1 MKVARP
7 SSTRASETERR
18 FLLPKINSAQASVSS
33 VGREAVFLLLGL
45 VLSAQAAFSQNVT
58 ASIGVGNSPAAVAV
72 NPVTG
77 TLYVV
82 NSASDSVSV
91 INVATNT
98 VTATVSTG
106 TSPVALAVNPVSNMI
121 YVVNNGSNNIT
132 VINGATNAAS
142 TVTDPN
148 AIGPTAVALNPLTNV
163 VYVANSQSNNLTV
176 INGAGNTVAAT
187 VGVGSNPT
195 AVVVSPATNMVY
207 VANQQGNTVSVVN
220 GANNAVAATV
230 GVGTNPVSLAVDTAT
245 NAIYAVN
252 NGSNNLTVINGASN
266 MVVATVNTGTSPAA
280 VTVDPV
286 TDRVY
291 VANQGSS
298 NVSVINGANNTVTAT
313 VLVGNSP
320 VAVAA
325 DPTTDQIYVVNS
337 ASNNLTVIDG
347 ISNATTTIADS
358 NAIAPV
364 AVAVDPV
371 TDTVVVANNGS
382 ANISVVSGESNV
394 VTATL
399 TTSTNPVAVG
409 LNTVTN
415 TVYVANSAS
424 STVTVINGSTNTVTA
439 TVNTGTNP
447 VAIAVNPASN
457 MVYVANKGSNTVTV
471 IDGSNNSVAATVNV
485 GSNPVAVAVNPV
497 INVVY
502 VANNGSGSVTVINGA
517 NNSVATTVGVG
528 TAPVAVAANPAT
540 GLVYVANNGSD
551 NVTVFDPVVSSN
563 VTITDLAASRPVA
576 LIVDSLTNK
585 IYVANSYSDNVS
597 VIDGTSDLVVATINV
612 GDTPIALD
620 LNPIT
625 NKIYITNSGSN
636 NVSVIDG
643 TALAVVA
650 TVAAGTAPSAVSVNT
665 TSNRIYVA
673 NNGNNSTDFGS
684 VTVIDGAGNI
694 SVTVTDSNANQ
705 PYALA
710 ANPLTDEIYVAN
722 NLSSN
727 TSVITGEPI
736 HSNPIVTSIGALS
749 GNQTSNETPTFK
761 FAATNGLN
769 AGPVDELLFQMD
781 TWLGSWTAATS
792 TTPGNFKGTTAML
805 LPGFHTIYAYATEG
819 EEATS
824 TVSGAQSSPL
834 IGTIAAY
841 GFLVATPLADVS
853 PSALNFGNQQVGTQS
868 SSQTVV
874 LGNPGSAALTFSYA
888 VSPGDF
894 SEGQGDTCSSMG
906 GQLAPKASCTIFVV
920 FTPSN
925 SGPETATLTVADNA
939 NNISGSTQTVSL
951 SGTGTTTSFTLNVAE
966 AGTGTGTVM
975 SSPAGI
981 NCPSVTCAA
990 SFSAGTSVTLT
1001 AAPNAGSTFVGWSG
1015 ACSGR
1020 GSCTVT
1026 MNSNQAV
1033 TATFKLSASTS
1044 CSGTTDNWI
1053 GGASGNW
1060 SNPNNWSNGVP
1071 NSSSVNVCINDG
1083 NSTPSAVTLD
1093 VTVSVGTLT
1102 IDPGSS
1108 LTISNNIQLFA
1119 DGNISNAGQIMLNAA
1134 ANYAQLVIAGTVSL
1148 TGGGSVILSTTGAGF
1163 ALIDQSGGQTL
1174 TNVDNVI
1181 QGTGYIGWNG
1191 LTVVNQAGGII
1202 NANVPGGSSPLVL
1215 DTPNLTNQG
1224 LLEAAS
1230 GGLLQLQ
1237 NNFNNGGGRILS
1249 TGSGSSAQ
1257 FINATVRGGTLTSSG
1272 GGALGVA
1279 ANAQVSLDGSSQ
1291 GTLTIVGTY
1300 TGTNNSITYV
1310 TGTINNTGVMQVNAT
1325 ANNTQLAMYGTTSLT
1340 GGGTVTLSTSG
1351 AGLALI
1357 DESGGQTLTNVNNTI
1372 QGAGYIGVNGLTVVN
1387 QAGGTINANAAST
1400 VGPLVVN
1407 PSSLTNQGLLEA
1419 TAGGTLQIETGCNNA
1434 GGSILATGSN
1444 SAVQLISAT
1453 IHGGRLTSANSGV
1466 LGAPASA
1473 TATLDGSTQGT
1484 LTIAGTYTAANNSIT
1499 YMAGTID
1506 NTGAI
1511 QVNAVANN
1519 TQLAM
1524 YGPVSLTGAGTVTLT
1539 TSSTGLALIDESG
1552 GQTLTNVNNTV
1563 QGSGYI
1569 GVNGLTVVNQGTID
1583 ANLPAVGPLVINPHA
1598 LTNEGLLEATAGATL
1613 QLNGSTFNN
1622 TGGTISASG
1631 AGSTM
1636 QFANGAVI
1644 QSGTLAT
1651 SGGGT
1656 LGAAVGNSLT
1666 LDGSSHGRLTIAGT
1680 YTAADASITYVL
1692 GTINNT
1698 GNIQVNAVADNTYLA
1713 IASSVSLIGN
1723 GTVSLSTTG
1732 AGLAVIDESGGQT
1745 LTNVDNT
1752 LQGTGYIGWNN
1763 LSLINQG
1770 TINANVAANT
1780 LVLDPAGFTNQ
1791 GLLEASA
1798 GGTLA
1803 LTGSTINNRTG
1814 TIQVNGA
1821 TSTVQFVSGAVIQ
1834 GGTVASINK
1843 GVLTIPT
1850 GNFITFDGSSQ
1861 GTFTLAGTYVGT
1873 NNTTTYLKGTINNTG
1888 VIQLNAAAN
1897 NTYLTPAGAVSLTGA
1912 GVVTMST
1919 TGAGGVAI
1927 INESGGQTLT
1937 NVNNTLQGT
1946 GVIGSNGLSLVNQ
1959 SGGIIAANVA
1969 GAANSLIVNP
1979 GGFTNQGL
1987 MEATVGGT
1995 LALSG
2000 STLANGTGTIS
2011 VVGATSSV
2019 QVENG
2024 VTIQGGTLSGT
2035 QGGAFTNP
2043 IGSSIT
2049 LDGSTS
2055 QGTLSIAGN
2064 FVGANG
2070 SITYLKG
2077 TINNTG
2083 AIQLNAVANA
2093 TYLAIAGTT
2102 SLTGSGTV
2110 TLSTTGTGQA
2120 IIDQSGGQTLTNVN
2134 NTLQGMGVIG
2144 SDGLTVIN
2152 QAGGVVNANA
2162 ASPLLVNTGL
2172 FTNQGLLEAT
2182 AGGTLQLQNGFNNSG
2197 GNILATGSGS
2207 AVQLISATVRGGTLT
2222 SASGGVLGAPVNTT
2236 ATLDGGSEGALTIAG
2251 TYTVANNSVTYLSA
2265 GTINNTGT
2273 IQINAAANNTF
2284 LSVAGTVSLTGNGA
2298 VVLTETSAGGTAII
2312 NQSGGQTLTNVNN
2325 SLQGAGVIG
2334 SDGLSVINQG
2344 TINANLPAEG
2354 TLTLNP
2360 GGFTNQGL
2368 LEATVGGTLVLSS
2381 STISNGAGTIK
2392 VSGAS
2397 SAVQFVNGATIQGGT
2412 MSTASGGVLTIPS
2425 GNAITLDGSTTQG
2438 ALTIA
2443 GNYVGADNT
2452 ITYLKGT
2459 INNTG
2464 TIQINEAGHNTFL
2477 SVAGT
2482 TSLTG
2487 AGTVTLKTTAAG
2499 AAAIIN
2505 QSGGQTLTNMNNVLQ
2520 GAGVIG
2526 SNGLSVI
2533 NQGTIDANL
2542 PAEGTLTLNPGG
2554 FTNQGLLEAT
2564 AGGTLVLSNSTIANG
2579 AGTIGVN
2586 GASSVVQF
2594 VNGAAIQG
2602 GTLTTANSGL
2612 LTIPSGTNITL
2623 DGSTNQGAVNITGT
2637 YVGAN
2642 NTTTYQKGI
2651 INNVGA
2657 IQINETANNTFLT
2670 VAATTSLTGAG
2681 TVTLSTGGPG
2691 GTAIINQSGGQ
2702 TLTNVGN
2709 MLQGSGVIG
2718 SNGLTVINQGIIN
2731 ANASSSLMLNPNALT
2746 NQGVLEATG
2755 SGMLQVSTTVNNAG
2769 GSIVANGAAAAV
2781 QFANGLTIQ
2790 GGTVNGISG
2799 GFAGSSSG
2807 NTLTLDGTSSAVS
2820 IASGGTYTVGNNS
2833 TTNILGTINNNG
2845 TVLLD
2850 STGNTTVLGAP
2861 SGAMLTG
2868 TGAVMMTNGAN
2879 VISGSS
2885 LVNVGSTIVDS
2896 VSFNVTSYTQN
2907 SGLFQVTAT
2916 GNASP
2921 VAFNL
2926 NGGTAQVDGTMSASK
2941 GVNVTGGTLSGNGI
2955 IASNVSMAGMTQAGD
2970 IPNPGILTVGS
2981 NGVGS
2986 YAQTSAGAYDVVIGG
3001 LTAGTQYSQLN
3012 VPPSASLGG
3021 TLNVSLINGF
3031 TPAAGNQFVILTAG
3045 SLSGQFVTTNLPALP
3060 PNLSWMV
3067 NYSST
3072 QVVLSVMSSNSN
3084 FTLTVTT
3091 LGTGNGTVTDN
3102 LQQIDCTDT
3111 NGVQSGVCSASYAP
3125 GTTVNLTATP
3135 QQPTTF
3141 GGWGGACAGTDGCSV
3156 LMNANQAV
3164 TASFVPPPVTMSAPF
3179 TCPGGVFP
3187 CQNVTA
3193 PPAVFNCPSGKNPC
3207 PDPNAHSLTLTAP
3220 RVNVPFTMTVAAT
3233 EVPMSQADGDCQSGQ
3248 TPRTDFDCRF
3258 TSFFSFETLANGDV
3272 IVPACD
3278 AYSNGNCVFYSVY
3291 FGSPGLEPP
3300 DGDYEGP
3307 IAWSIAWNNT
3317 AFLPNPNYPYQINNP
3332 RLYDDPDEE
3341 VSRTA
3346 PYGTNCN
3353 TPMLINGN
3361 PTNPPIYCQFVFDIT
3376 TYFDPNQPPDA
3387 GIGGKTK
3394 HFNDVVVAFP
3404 LTIAAP
3410 SLSITKTA
3418 DNPIVNAGNPIGY
3431 TITMSNGAA
3440 PGTGTATN
3448 AMLNDP
3454 LPAGTNVNWSISP
3467 PYTGPGACSVTGG
3480 TPNQNLVCFLG
3491 NLAPAVVAT
3500 VHVVSS
3506 SSSAGTYANTAIL
3519 SAGNSVPQ
3527 IASATIQVI
3536 GAGPIASL
3544 RPSKVDFHNV
3554 YLKVA
3559 ADAHVILANTG
3570 DAPMTISA
3578 ITISAPGNDLAD
3590 FRLTSSCPKSLA
3602 AGKSCKILVVC
3613 FPHGDNYSPTA
3624 TLSITDDAPGSPQ
3637 LVPLSATVINP
3648 QATFKPEA
3656 LHFGGQTA
3664 GTTTPPKTVTLTNT
3678 GTTDLILRKI
3688 SIDGDFAFA
3697 PGGTCSGFST
3707 LAPKTQCTM
3716 NVTFSPVGKGKRI
3729 GCVTVNDNTSLR
3741 KHKVDLSGVGD

>member
-1 MKVARP
+1 MVLWLAVAVV
-7 SSTRASETERR
+7 
-18 FLLPKINSAQASVSS
+18 LCAQV
-33 VGREAVFLLLGL
+33 
-45 VLSAQAAFSQNVT
+45 AFAQNVT
-58 ASIGVGNSPAAVAV
+58 ATVGVANSPVAVAV

-77 TLYVV
+77 NVYVV

-91 INVATNT
+91 INGATNA
-98 VTATVSTG
+98 VIATVSTG
-106 TSPVALAVNPVSNMI
+106 TDPVALAVNPVSNMV

-142 TVTDPN
+142 TITDPN
-148 AIGPTAVALNPLTNV
+148 AIGPTAVALNPATNT
-163 VYVANSQSNNLTV
+163 VYVANFESNNLTV
-176 INGAGNTVAAT
+176 INGAGNAVTAT
-187 VGVGSNPT
+187 VGVGNNPT
-195 AVVVSPATNMVY
+195 AVAVNPATTLVY
-207 VANQQGNTVSVVN
+207 VANRSSNNVTVVN
-220 GANNAVAATV
+220 GANNAVAATI
-230 GVGTNPVSLAVDTAT
+230 GVGTTPVSLTVDTAT
-245 NAIYAVN
+245 NTVYAAN
-252 NGSNNLTVINGASN
+252 NGSNNLTVISGASN
-266 MVVATVNTGTSPAA
+266 GVVATVNTGTGPVA
-280 VTVDPV
+280 VTVNPV
-286 TDRVY
+286 TDVVY
-291 VANQGSS
+291 VANSGSA
-298 NVSVINGANNTVTAT
+298 NVSVINGATNTVAAT
-313 VLVGNSP
+313 VTTGNSP
-320 VAVAA
+320 MAVAA
-325 DPTTDQIYVVNS
+325 NPTTDQIYVVNS

-347 ISNATTTIADS
+347 TTNTATTVADS

-371 TDTVVVANNGS
+371 TNMVYAANNGS
-382 ANISVVSGESNV
+382 ANLSVVNADSDL

-399 TTSTNPVAVG
+399 TTSANPVAVG

-415 TVYVANSAS
+415 TVYVIDSAS

-457 MVYVANKGSNTVTV
+457 MVYVANKGSNNLTV
-471 IDGSNNSVAATVNV
+471 IDGSNNSVVATVNV
-485 GSNPVAVAVNPV
+485 GSNPVALAVNPV
-497 INVVY
+497 INTVY

-528 TAPVAVAANPAT
+528 SAPVAVAADPAT

-551 NVTVFDPVVSSN
+551 NITVFDPVVASN

-576 LIVDSLTNK
+576 LVVDSLTNR

-597 VIDGTSDLVVATINV
+597 VIDGASDLVVATINA
-612 GDTPIALD
+612 GDTPSALD

-625 NKIYITNSGSN
+625 NKIYVTNSGSN

-650 TVAAGTAPSAVSVNT
+650 TVAAGTAPSAVSVNAA
-665 TSNRIYVA
+665 SNRVYVA

-684 VTVIDGAGNI
+684 VTVIDGASNTPF
-694 SVTVTDSNANQ
+694 TVTDPNANQ

-710 ANPLTDEIYVAN
+710 ANPLSDEVYVAN

-727 TSVITGEPI
+727 TSVIAAEQT
-736 HSNPIVTSIGALS
+736 HSNPITTTIGALS

-761 FAATNGLN
+761 FSAVNGLN

-781 TWLGSWTAATS
+781 TWLGPWTAATS
-792 TTPGNFKGTTAML
+792 TTPGNFKGTTTTL

-824 TVSGAQSSPL
+824 TVTGAQSSPL
-834 IGTIAAY
+834 IGTIATY
-841 GFLVATPLADVS
+841 GFLVATPLADIA

-868 SSQTVV
+868 GAQTVV

-888 VSPGDF
+888 FSPGDF
-894 SEGQGDTCSSMG
+894 SEGQGDTCSTLG
-906 GQLAPKASCTIFVV
+906 GQLAAKASCTIFIV
-920 FTPSN
+920 FSPSN
-925 SGPETATLTVADNA
+925 SGTETATLTVTDNS

-966 AGTGTGTVM
+966 AGTGAGTVM
-975 SSPAGI
+975 SNPAGI
-981 NCPSVTCAA
+981 NCPSVSCAA
-990 SFSAGTSVTLT
+990 SFSAGTTVTLS

-1033 TATFKLSASTS
+1033 TATFKLNASTS
-1044 CSGTTDNWI
+1044 CSGTTTNWI

-1060 SNPNNWSNGVP
+1060 SVAANWSTGVVP

-1093 VTVSVGTLT
+1093 ITASVGTLT

-1108 LTISNNIQLFA
+1108 LTIGNGNQLFA
-1119 DGNISNAGQIMLNAA
+1119 DGNISNAGQIMVSATS
-1134 ANYAQLVIAGTVSL
+1134 NYTQLTIGGTVSL
-1148 TGGGSVILSTTGAGF
+1148 TGGGSLTLSTSGAGGT

-1202 NANVPGGSSPLVL
+1202 DANVPGVSSPLVL
-1215 DTPNLTNQG
+1215 DTPNLTNLG

-1230 GGLLQLQ
+1230 GGLLQLE
-1237 NNFNNGGGRILS
+1237 NTFNNGGGRILS
-1249 TGSGSSAQ
+1249 TGNGSSVQ
-1257 FINATVRGGTLTSSG
+1257 FINATVRGGTLTSASG
-1272 GGALGVA
+1272 GAMGVA
-1279 ANAQVSLDGSSQ
+1279 ANASVSLDGSSQ
-1291 GTLTIVGTY
+1291 GTLTLVGTY
-1300 TGTNNSITYV
+1300 SGANGSITYV
-1310 TGTINNTGVMQVNAT
+1310 TGTINNTGSIQVNAA
-1325 ANNTQLAMYGTTSLT
+1325 ANATQLTMNGTTTLT
-1340 GGGTVTLSTSG
+1340 GAGTVTLTTSG
-1351 AGLALI
+1351 GGLALI
-1357 DESGGQTLTNVNNTI
+1357 DQSGGQTLTNVNNTI
-1372 QGAGYIGVNGLTVVN
+1372 QGAGEIGVNGLTVVN
-1387 QAGGTINANAAST
+1387 QAGGAINANAAST
-1400 VGPLVVN
+1400 IGPLVVN
-1407 PSSLTNQGLLEA
+1407 PASITNQGLLEA
-1419 TAGGTLQIETGCNNA
+1419 TAGGTLQIETTCNDA

-1453 IHGGRLTSANSGV
+1453 IRGGKLSSANAGT
-1466 LGAPASA
+1466 LGAPVNA
-1473 TATLDGSTQGT
+1473 TVTLDGSSQGT
-1484 LTIAGTYTAANNSIT
+1484 LTIAGTYTGANSSST
-1499 YMAGTID
+1499 YLSGTID

-1511 QVNAVANN
+1511 QVNAGANN
-1519 TQLAM
+1519 TQLIM
-1524 YGPVSLTGAGTVTLT
+1524 YGPVSLTGGGTVTLT
-1539 TSSTGLALIDESG
+1539 TTSTGLAFVDQSG
-1552 GQTLTNVNNTV
+1552 GQTLTNVNNTM

-1569 GVNGLTVVNQGTID
+1569 GVNGLTVVNQGVID

-1598 LTNEGLLEATAGATL
+1598 LTNEGLVEATAGATV
-1613 QLNGSTFNN
+1613 QLSGSTFNN

-1631 AGSTM
+1631 AGSTV

-1651 SGGGT
+1651 SGGGS
-1656 LGAAVGNSLT
+1656 LGAAAGNSLT
-1666 LDGSSHGRLTIAGT
+1666 LDGSSHGRLSIVGT

-1698 GNIQVNAVADNTYLA
+1698 GVIQVNAVADDTYLA

-1723 GTVSLSTTG
+1723 GTVSLSTAG
-1732 AGLAVIDESGGQT
+1732 AGLAVIDQSGGQT

-1763 LSLINQG
+1763 LSVINQG
-1770 TINANVAANT
+1770 IINANVAANT

-1821 TSTVQFVSGAVIQ
+1821 TSTVQFVSGATIQ

-1843 GVLTIPT
+1843 GVLTIPN
-1850 GNFITFDGSSQ
+1850 GNFITFDGNSQ
-1861 GTFTLAGTYVGT
+1861 GTFTLKGIYVGA
-1873 NNTTTYLKGTINNTG
+1873 NNTTTYLTGTINNSG
-1888 VIQLNAAAN
+1888 EIQLNAAAN
-1897 NTYLTPAGAVSLTGA
+1897 NTLLTVAGTVSLTGG

-1919 TGAGGVAI
+1919 TGAGGAAI
-1927 INESGGQTLT
+1927 VNQSGGQTLT
-1937 NVNNTLQGT
+1937 NVNNTFQGT

-1959 SGGIIAANVA
+1959 AGGIIDADVA
-1969 GAANSLIVNP
+1969 GAANSLTVNP
-1979 GGFTNQGL
+1979 NGFTNQGL

-2011 VVGATSSV
+2011 VVGASSSV
-2019 QVENG
+2019 QLENG
-2024 VTIQGGTLSGT
+2024 ATIQGGTLSGT

-2043 IGSSIT
+2043 IGNSIT
-2049 LDGSTS
+2049 LDGSTG

-2083 AIQLNAVANA
+2083 SIQLNAVANA

-2110 TLSTTGTGQA
+2110 TLSTTGLGSA

-2134 NTLQGMGVIG
+2134 NTLQGTGTVG
-2144 SDGLTVIN
+2144 SDGLTLIN
-2152 QAGGVVNANA
+2152 QAGGTINANA
-2162 ASPLLVNTGL
+2162 ASPLLVNTAL
-2172 FTNQGLLEAT
+2172 LTNQGLLEAT
-2182 AGGTLQLQNGFNNSG
+2182 AGGTLQLQNSFNNSG

-2207 AVQLISATVRGGTLT
+2207 AVQLISATIRGGTLT
-2222 SASGGVLGAPVNTT
+2222 TASGGVLGAPVSAT
-2236 ATLDGGSEGALTIAG
+2236 ATLDGGTEGAVTIAG
-2251 TYTVANNSVTYLSA
+2251 TYTIANNSVTYLSA
-2265 GTINNTGT
+2265 GTINNTGA

-2298 VVLTETSAGGTAII
+2298 VVLTETGAGGTAII

-2325 SLQGAGVIG
+2325 ILQGAGVIG
-2334 SDGLSVINQG
+2334 SDGLSIVNQG

-2360 GGFTNQGL
+2360 GGFSNQGL

-2381 STISNGAGTIK
+2381 STISNGTGTIKVSGAKSAVQFVNGATIQGGTMATANGGVLTIPSGNAITLDGSTGQGALTIVGNYVGADNTVTYLKGTINNTGAIQINEAGHNTFLTVAATTSLMGAGTVTLNTTAAGGTAIINQSGGQTLTNVNDILQGAGVIGSDGLSVVNQGTIDANSPAEGTLTLNPGGFTNQGLLEAAAGGTLVLSNSTIANGAGTIE

-2412 MSTASGGVLTIPS
+2412 MTTANGGMLTIPS
-2425 GNAITLDGSTTQG
+2425 GNGITLDGSTSQG
-2438 ALTIA
+2438 GVTIA
-2443 GNYVGADNT
+2443 GNYVGADNST
-2452 ITYLKGT
+2452 TYLKGT

-2464 TIQINEAGHNTFL
+2464 AIQINEAGHNTFL
-2477 SVAGT
+2477 TVAGT

-2487 AGTVTLKTTAAG
+2487 GGTVTL
-2499 AAAIIN
+2499 
-2505 QSGGQTLTNMNNVLQ
+2505 
-2520 GAGVIG
+2520 
-2526 SNGLSVI
+2526 
-2533 NQGTIDANL
+2533 
-2542 PAEGTLTLNPGG
+2542 
-2554 FTNQGLLEAT
+2554 
-2564 AGGTLVLSNSTIANG
+2564 
-2579 AGTIGVN
+2579 
-2586 GASSVVQF
+2586 
-2594 VNGAAIQG
+2594 
-2602 GTLTTANSGL
+2602 
-2612 LTIPSGTNITL
+2612 
-2623 DGSTNQGAVNITGT
+2623 
-2637 YVGAN
+2637 
-2642 NTTTYQKGI
+2642 NTT
-2651 INNVGA
+2651 
-2657 IQINETANNTFLT
+2657 
-2670 VAATTSLTGAG
+2670 VA
-2681 TVTLSTGGPG
+2681 G

-2709 MLQGSGVIG
+2709 SLQGSGVIG
-2718 SNGLTVINQGIIN
+2718 SNGLTVVNQGTIN
-2731 ANASSSLMLNPNALT
+2731 ANTSSSLTLNPNGLT

-2755 SGMLQVSTTVNNAG
+2755 SGMLQVGTTVNNAG

-2781 QFANGLTIQ
+2781 AFSNGLAIQ
-2790 GGTVNGISG
+2790 GGTVNGIGG
-2799 GFAGSSSG
+2799 GFVGSLSG

-2833 TTNILGTINNNG
+2833 TTNIRGTINNNG
-2845 TVLLD
+2845 TLQLG
-2850 STGNTTVLGAP
+2850 STGNTTVLNVPTG
-2861 SGAMLTG
+2861 SAMLTG
-2868 TGAVMMTNGAN
+2868 AGAVTMTSGGN

-2885 LVNVGSTIVDS
+2885 LVNAGNAIVDS

-2907 SGLFQVTAT
+2907 SGLLQVTST
-2916 GNASP
+2916 GSASTNS
-2921 VAFNL
+2921 FSL
-2926 NGGTAQVDGTMSASK
+2926 NGGTAEVDGTLTAS
-2941 GVNVTGGTLSGNGI
+2941 GSLSVAGGGTLSGAGTI
-2955 IASNVSMAGMTQAGD
+2955 VSNVNMAGITEAGD
-2970 IPNPGILTVGS
+2970 IPNPGILTIGI

-2986 YAQTSAGAYDVVIGG
+2986 YAQGSAGAYDVVIGG
-3001 LTAGTQYSQLN
+3001 LTAGKQYSQLN
-3012 VPPSASLGG
+3012 VPGSASLGG

-3045 SLSGQFVTTNLPALP
+3045 SLSNQFVTTNLPALP

-3067 NYSST
+3067 NYSAT

-3102 LQQIDCTDT
+3102 FQQIDCVDT
-3111 NGVQSGVCSASYAP
+3111 NGVQSGICTASYTS
-3125 GTTVNLTATP
+3125 GTTVSLTATP

-3141 GGWGGACAGTDGCSV
+3141 GGWGGACSGTGGCSV

-3220 RVNVPFTMTVAAT
+3220 QVNSAFTMTVAAT
-3233 EVPMSQADGDCQSGQ
+3233 EVPMNQADGDCQSGQ
-3248 TPRTDFDCRF
+3248 TPATDFDCRF
-3258 TSFFSFETLANGDV
+3258 TSFFPYETLANGDV

-3291 FGSPGLEPP
+3291 FGERGMEPP
-3300 DGDYEGP
+3300 DNAYAGP
-3307 IAWSIAWNNT
+3307 ISWSIAWNNT
-3317 AFLPNPNYPYQINNP
+3317 SFLPNPNYPYQINNP

-3361 PTNPPIYCQFVFDIT
+3361 PTNPPIFCQFVFDIT

-3418 DNPIVNAGNPIGY
+3418 DKSIVNAGNPIGY

-3448 AMLNDP
+3448 TVLSDP
-3454 LPAGTNVNWSISP
+3454 LPAGTNVNWTISP
-3467 PYTGPGACSVTGG
+3467 PYTGPGTCSITAAAP
-3480 TPNQNLVCFLG
+3480 PNQKLVCFLG
-3491 NLAPAVVAT
+3491 NLSPAVVAQ
-3500 VHVVSS
+3500 VHVVSTN
-3506 SSSAGTYANTAIL
+3506 SSAGTYANTATL
-3519 SAGNSVPQ
+3519 SAANNAP
-3527 IASATIQVI
+3527 ITANATIQVI

-3544 RPSKVDFHNV
+3544 HPTKVDFHDV

-3559 ADAHVILANTG
+3559 ADAHVTLTNTG
-3570 DAPMTISA
+3570 DGPMSISA

-3590 FRLTSSCPKSLA
+3590 FRLSTSCPKSLA

-3613 FPHGDNYSPTA
+3613 FPHGENYSPTA
-3624 TLSITDDAPGSPQ
+3624 TLSISDDAPGSPQ

-3656 LHFGGQTA
+3656 LRFGAQTS
-3664 GTTTPPKTVTLTNT
+3664 GTTSPPKTVTLTNT

-3688 SIDGDFAFA
+3688 SIDSDFAFA
-3697 PGGTCSGFST
+3697 PGGTCSEFST

-3729 GCVTVNDNTSLR
+3729 GCVTVNDNTILR